1 MTQSTTRS
9 PLSIL
14 LSLIISLSALNAQV
28 AVVGELSQEREVSP
42 GSAYEGVIMV
52 RNDLDEPQEAK
63 IYQTDY
69 LFWFDGTNNYGEP
82 GTATRSNA
90 PWITFN
96 PSYLVIPPR
105 STATVNYSVVIPQT
119 WKGSALRGTYWSML
133 MVEGIPKGSPES
145 AVRRPGT
152 RAQMGIQQTI
162 RYGIQIVT
170 HIENTGNAEV
180 SFIGSQLIARDD
192 GSRVLQV
199 DIENKGDR
207 AIRPDVFV
215 ELFDEKGAAHGK
227 FSGVRSRIY
236 PGTSIRQ
243 SILLTNVPKGTYKAL
258 VVVDS
263 GGDDVVA
270 AQYTLKF

>member
-1 MTQSTTRS
+1 MKK
-9 PLSIL
+9 PPVFLFL
-14 LSLIISLSALNAQV
+14 LLFIFSLHVSLAQV
-28 AVVGELSQEREVSP
+28 AVIGELSQEREVSP
-42 GSAYEGVIMV
+42 GTTYEGTIVV
-52 RNDLDEPQEAK
+52 RNDLDESQEVK

-69 LFWFDGTNNYGEP
+69 LFRFDGTNDYGEP
-82 GTATRSNA
+82 GTVRRSNA

-105 STATVNYSVVIPQT
+105 AVATVNYNVVVPQT
-119 WKGSALRGTYWSML
+119 WKGETLHGTYWSML

-145 AVRRPGT
+145 AMRRPGT

-162 RYGIQIVT
+162 RYGIQIVS
-170 HIENTGNAEV
+170 HIENTGNAQV
-180 SFIGSQLIARDD
+180 GFIGSQLIARDD

-199 DIENKGDR
+199 DIENTGDR
-207 AIRPDVFV
+207 SIRPDVYV
-215 ELFDEKGAAHGK
+215 ELFDEKGAPHGK

-243 SILLTNVPKGTYKAL
+243 AIVLTNIPKGTYRAL

>member
-1 MTQSTTRS
+1 MKKPPVIVLLLLFLY
-9 PLSIL
+9 PLC
-14 LSLIISLSALNAQV
+14 LSFSQV
-28 AVVGELSQEREVSP
+28 AVIGELSQEREVSP
-42 GSAYEGVIMV
+42 GTSYEGTIVV

-69 LFWFDGTNNYGEP
+69 LFKYDGTNEYGEP
-82 GTATRSNA
+82 GSARRSNA

-96 PSYLVIPPR
+96 PSYLTIPPR
-105 STATVNYSVVIPQT
+105 ATAVVNYSVIVPQS
-119 WKGSALRGTYWSML
+119 WKGGVLQGSYWSMI

-145 AVRRPGT
+145 GLRRPGT

-170 HIENTGNAEV
+170 HIENTGHPEV
-180 SFIGSQLIARDD
+180 GFIGSQLLARED

-199 DIENKGDR
+199 DIENSGDR
-207 AIRPDVFV
+207 AIRPDVYV
-215 ELFDEKGAAHGK
+215 ELFNEQGAPHGK
-227 FSGVRSRIY
+227 YSGVRSRIY

-243 SILLTNVPKGTYKAL
+243 SIVLTNIPKGTYKAL

>member
-1 MTQSTTRS
+1 MKPPVIVPLLFVF
-9 PLSIL
+9 PLSL
-14 LSLIISLSALNAQV
+14 AVAQI
-28 AVVGELSQEREVSP
+28 AVIGELSQERDVSP
-42 GSAYEGVIMV
+42 GMTYDGTIVV

-69 LFWFDGTNNYGEP
+69 LFRFDGTNEYGEP
-82 GTATRSNA
+82 GTAPRSNA

-96 PSYLVIPPR
+96 PSYLVVPPR
-105 STATVNYSVVIPQT
+105 STATVNYNVVVPQT

-162 RYGIQIVT
+162 RYGIQIVS
-170 HIENTGNAEV
+170 HIENTGSADIA
-180 SFIGSQLIARDD
+180 FIGSQLIARDD

-215 ELFDEKGAAHGK
+215 ELFDEGGAAHGK

-243 SILLTNVPKGTYKAL
+243 SILLTNVPKGTYRAL